1 MFATDTAGSSD
12 AVPATSPSHHQET
25 VSYTSSDR
33 TSPPYDALT
42 KTPTSP
48 FSAVGSGISSLRSPE
63 SPGCI
68 SDAERRLADL
78 TVLRGRKLPLSES
91 ELPMSPMVE
100 RDRRSSKG
108 RRVSI
113 DMLPTIDL
121 ISPRSALRSPVPEV
135 KSPTEETPATVV
147 PAGPPVPPQTSAVN
161 KGDRKASATGII
173 RSSLSSRRKGSTG
186 SEKRAVVYPPQP
198 DFSLPGEQQ
207 PSLASVSDFLLSPGT
222 SGIAAF
228 YNNQMTRGRR
238 PSLERRSSRR
248 SSLQRFR
255 RRRSSS
261 LLRRRGSWDSLTQ
274 RPYGLAEQL
283 SVSVGKRSVS
293 SGTLTC
299 VAFVLVMVLVVL
311 TMYIA
316 NQFLKPPFVADQRV
330 CATDDCVR
338 HALHI
343 LRTLN
348 ASADPCLDFHA
359 YVCGSGDGNGGE
371 AQSGNSGKDPDER
384 IGSIDEI
391 DPAWRLARLYA
402 YQVNNILGNL
412 HQLVTIKRTSET
424 TLKAL
429 VALSLCLQRERKR
442 HSNAFAAFM
451 KQRKLPWPA
460 NLSEHVALV
469 DVVDV
474 LLDLSINWRVSIWV
488 DVRLWHM
495 ETRPDMG
502 PVDSVAI
509 DQLKRDETD
518 FRKAILSALRGD
530 DLYDTLIPL
539 HALRLTRNITLDEW
553 MELLRKYLAPAGLN
567 VTIDTAL
574 LILRYPHFKALTGM
588 MNKISP
594 PRLLNVLGWMLAYSY
609 SWLDNA
615 EFDVLSDQGGPGSGS
630 LSGNGLFVHVLCF
643 VAVHESFGPALEVAL
658 LLDRLPSEERLKVT
672 EIVNATAGALV
683 EAVRGSP
690 SVSTSTKAD
699 AEKKIS
705 LVASRDLW
713 TPKPLLNLSRLDALY
728 TYFPSTRARNFYA
741 SWLELQKA
749 LRVSLPNRYH
759 GTVMTAKLMRYAG
772 DILYLYSLNMLFLN
786 IPAVFPPKYLSDGNS
801 IMAYAGLGF
810 QLLRQIVRTVDE
822 RGRLV
827 VHATAKKSWWEE
839 NRVCKINEAESA
851 SERREI
857 KDLFALELTSKVAQ
871 SSAAVDRKPPRLKHL
886 EKLTAVQTFYVSYCS
901 HFCGE
906 IGEQSMCN
914 LAMNNSEFAHAFACQ
929 WRGTQPGCIFF

>member
-1 MFATDTAGSSD
+1 MDDKKKDEEALTYTSFISFGRTL
-12 AVPATSPSHHQET
+12 VPA
-25 VSYTSSDR
+25 
-33 TSPPYDALT
+33 A
-42 KTPTSP
+42 
-48 FSAVGSGISSLRSPE
+48 
-63 SPGCI
+63 
-68 SDAERRLADL
+68 
-78 TVLRGRKLPLSES
+78 
-91 ELPMSPMVE
+91 
-100 RDRRSSKG
+100 
-108 RRVSI
+108 
-113 DMLPTIDL
+113 
-121 ISPRSALRSPVPEV
+121 
-135 KSPTEETPATVV
+135 
-147 PAGPPVPPQTSAVN
+147 PPVPPQTSAVN

-186 SEKRAVVYPPQP
+186 SEKRAVVYPPVRKMRPSAPAEPRGPGGPDTGSPPEQEQP

-207 PSLASVSDFLLSPGT
+207 PSLTGVSDSLLSPGT

-228 YNNQMTRGRR
+228 YNNQMTRGSR

-274 RPYGLAEQL
+274 RPYGPAEQL

-293 SGTLTC
+293 SGTMTC
-299 VAFVLVMVLVVL
+299 VVFVFVMVLLVL

-316 NQFLKPPFVADQRV
+316 NQFLKPPFVADRRV

-348 ASADPCLDFHA
+348 TSADPCLDFHA
-359 YVCGSGDGNGGE
+359 YVCGSGDGKGGE

-391 DPAWRLARLYA
+391 DPAWRLARLYT

-460 NLSEHVALV
+460 NSSEHVALV

-502 PVDSVAI
+502 PVVVLDEPGHVPLIRMEQVSTLNDTEYASAVERTAQFIGEVGESSDTATRGFQDSVAI

-518 FRKAILSALRGD
+518 FREAILSALRGGD
-530 DLYDTLIPL
+530 SYDTLIPL

-553 MELLRKYLAPAGLN
+553 TELLRKYLAPAGLN

-574 LILRYPHFKALTGM
+574 LILRYPHVKTLTGM

-728 TYFPSTRARNFYA
+728 TYFPSMRARNFYA
-741 SWLELQKA
+741 SWLELRKA

-822 RGRLV
+822 RGRQV
-827 VHATAKKSWWEE
+827 EHATAKKSWWEE